1 MDNVNPE
8 MIQRYNHMQRMKA
21 EQGIQYRIIFR
32 DMQQE
37 IKRLDKLCEEMC
49 CMLERRVVNGSDRAR
64 VIQAWRGRQK
74 G

>member
-1 MDNVNPE
+1 
-8 MIQRYNHMQRMKA
+8 MKA